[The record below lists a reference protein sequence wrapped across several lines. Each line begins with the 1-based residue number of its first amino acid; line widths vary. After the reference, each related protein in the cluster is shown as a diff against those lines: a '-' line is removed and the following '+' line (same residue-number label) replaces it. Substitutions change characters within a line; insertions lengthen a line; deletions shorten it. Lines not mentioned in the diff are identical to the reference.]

1 MKTYRKKPV
10 VVNAVQWD
18 GSIVGATEI
27 IDWILSQPGNRTA
40 RYVDYDTNSS
50 PYIAIDT
57 LEGTMNADTDD
68 WVIRGIAGE
77 FYPCKPDIFADL
89 YDEEVEVDPAEK
101 QAAAVTWE
109 FDDDKHRAGTGQHAG
124 PVHHGGSPRGTVPP
138 GRGGGCRDPT
148 DPSHAVSDPP
158 VPAPQTPP
166 PPPPRPSPPSPT
178 PPPPPPPPHPHHPSP
193 SPC

>member
-1 MKTYRKKPV
+1 MKAYRKKPV
-10 VVNAVQWD
+10 VINAVQWD

-89 YDEEVEVDPAEK
+89 YDEEVEPEER
-101 QAAAVTWE
+101 QTAAVTWE
-109 FDDDKHRAGTGQHAG
+109 FDDDASIAQEQVNALARFIMEEVPGEPSRSEGAVAVAIRLIRATL
-124 PVHHGGSPRGTVPP
+124 
-138 GRGGGCRDPT
+138 
-148 DPSHAVSDPP
+148 
-158 VPAPQTPP
+158 
-166 PPPPRPSPPSPT
+166 
-178 PPPPPPPPHPHHPSP
+178 
-193 SPC
+193 